1 MPGLVITLSGSS
13 TPYEQMLA
21 RSVTQAKAAGV
32 AIQREYERTQAIIG
46 RRISPI
52 QSMEAM
58 NPASTLINKQA
69 ITSAEQ
75 DYVAFWET
83 TLAAKAAADAEQV
96 AMNQAKLETIMA
108 QEKAAGVEYESD
120 RAAQLAAEDILY
132 HEEVA
137 AKAAADTQK
146 SLYNAITLAK
156 IEKQE
161 ADALAAKKLM
171 DEEMVASNRA
181 ANLAMLADSA
191 KGNFGQGI
199 HGTGAGGGI
208 SGIMREIGTNPL
220 GNLW

>member
-1 MPGLVITLSGSS
+1 MPGLIVTLGGSS

-96 AMNQAKLETIMA
+96 AMNQAKLETIVA

-120 RAAQLAAEDILY
+120 RAAQLAAAIGHPTLSGG
-132 HEEVA
+132 
-137 AKAAADTQK
+137 AK
-146 SLYNAITLAK
+146 SRI
-156 IEKQE
+156 
-161 ADALAAKKLM
+161 M
-171 DEEMVASNRA
+171 DFMVAPLRSTEATRCSKSTGIAWRLSNA
-181 ANLAMLADSA
+181 ANASRYCASL
-191 KGNFGQGI
+191 
-199 HGTGAGGGI
+199 
-208 SGIMREIGTNPL
+208 
-220 GNLW
+220 

>member
-1 MPGLVITLSGSS
+1 
-13 TPYEQMLA
+13 
-21 RSVTQAKAAGV
+21 
-32 AIQREYERTQAIIG
+32 
-46 RRISPI
+46 
-52 QSMEAM
+52 
-58 NPASTLINKQA
+58 
-69 ITSAEQ
+69 
-75 DYVAFWET
+75 
-83 TLAAKAAADAEQV
+83 
-96 AMNQAKLETIMA
+96 MNQAKLETIMA

-208 SGIMREIGTNPL
+208 SGIMRETLVIFREIGR
-220 GNLW
+220 GNMTRVPGSLLLLLQYTGMLNLMMKGEKTEALLAAAAQEKLAKSTARAAMAASFESASEFAATVVASARRACAAAVASAASASAV